1 MNRNDFEAAIA
12 AAVDA
17 APNNGNKWGTLY
29 TLAASAGLRGGGAI
43 SNQHAEQRTRIRQ
56 LLTKREIEGA
66 PRYFQFGV
74 FVLDKDQAARHL
86 ANPDKALTSIVNMF
100 VAERPELAP
109 DQCLECVLILRHDG
123 AHVFT
128 PLALLS
134 WGQVTM
140 TQRMRS
146 WYPGAEFID
155 LSGQLVS
162 AVGASGQSTHA
173 PSQSGA
179 IAASATAKP
188 GENLIFFGPPG
199 TGKSFR
205 IKKETAEFFDVLMT
219 AFHPEY
225 GYSDFVGAYKPVC
238 GADGTS
244 TIRDFSGAR
253 DIDRPIVYYAFEP
266 GVLTRAIVRAHEAA
280 GAPVALVIDELNRG
294 DCAAIFGD
302 TMQLLDRA
310 ENGRS
315 EYGLDVT
322 ASLGAFLVDTGVL
335 ETVGEKLFLPANLH
349 IFATINT
356 SDQALYP
363 IDSAFKRRWNWEAIP
378 VTGSAELDGVTMAA
392 GGGAPELSWL
402 NFVEKLNDTILRHTE
417 NEDKRI
423 GPWFIKSV
431 DGRIPAAHIRN
442 KLLYFL
448 WHDVFRGH
456 TSEVFLPELRT
467 FEAVQAAFDEK
478 GIEGVLAGFAQPSGG
493 DVSGNGES
501 APSDA
506 DPVAGTL
513 PEA

>member
-1 MNRNDFEAAIA
+1 MNRTDLEEAVA

-17 APNNGNKWGTLY
+17 APNNGNKWGALY
-29 TLAASAGLRGGGAI
+29 ALSASVGLRGGGAI

-56 LLTKREIEGA
+56 LLTKREVAGA

-74 FVLDKDQAARHL
+74 FVIDKEQSARHV
-86 ANPDKALTSIVNMF
+86 ANPDKSLQSIVGMF
-100 VAERPELAP
+100 AAERPELAP

-123 AHVFT
+123 SHVFT

-134 WGQVTM
+134 WGQVAM
-140 TQRMRS
+140 TQRMRT
-146 WYPGAEFID
+146 WYPGAPFID
-155 LSGQLVS
+155 LSGQLATAPAS
-162 AVGASGQSTHA
+162 AAQSAQA
-173 PSQSGA
+173 PSQSA
-179 IAASATAKP
+179 TTSVPTASKP

-205 IKKETAEFFDVLMT
+205 IKEETAEFFDVIMT
-219 AFHPEY
+219 AFHPDY
-225 GYSDFVGAYKPVC
+225 SYSDFVGAYKPVC
-238 GADGTS
+238 GADPSS
-244 TIRDFSGAR
+244 TIRDFAGAR

-302 TMQLLDRA
+302 TMHLLDRA

-322 ASLGAFLVDTGVL
+322 VSLSAFLVDAGVL
-335 ETVGEKLFLPANLH
+335 ETPGEKLFLPANLH

-363 IDSAFKRRWNWEAIP
+363 IDSAFKRRWNWEAVP
-378 VTGSAELDGVTMAA
+378 VTGSAELAGVVMAA
-392 GGGAPELSWL
+392 GELGSELSWL
-402 NFVEKLNDTILRHTE
+402 EFVDRLNEIILRHTE

-423 GPWFIKSV
+423 GPWFIKAI
-431 DGRIPAAHIRN
+431 DGRIPAAHVRN

-456 TSEVFLPELRT
+456 TSEVFMPELRT
-467 FEAVQAAFDEK
+467 FEAVQATFDKK
-478 GIEGVLAGFAQPSGG
+478 GIQGVLVGFAELTGSNALG
-493 DVSGNGES
+493 DKEPAINVG
-501 APSDA
+501 
-506 DPVAGTL
+506 PVAQTTAE
-513 PEA
+513 P

>member
-1 MNRNDFEAAIA
+1 MNKTDFENAVA

-17 APNNGNKWGTLY
+17 GPNNGNKWGRLY
-29 TLAASAGLRGGGAI
+29 ALSASVGLRGGGAI

-56 LLTKREIEGA
+56 LLTKRELDGA

-74 FVLDKDQAARHL
+74 FVIDKDQAARHL
-86 ANPDKALTSIVNMF
+86 ANPERSLQSIVDMF
-100 VAERPELAP
+100 AAERPELAP

-134 WGQVTM
+134 WGQVGI
-140 TQRMRS
+140 TQLMQTL
-146 WYPGAEFID
+146 YPGAQLVD
-155 LSGQLVS
+155 LSAEL
-162 AVGASGQSTHA
+162 AGATAPFGQSAQA
-173 PSQSGA
+173 PSQEVA
-179 IAASATAKP
+179 VPTTTRP

-205 IKKETAEFFDVLMT
+205 IKEKTADFFDVLMT

-225 GYSDFVGAYKPVC
+225 SYSDFVGAYKPVC
-238 GADGTS
+238 GADPTS
-244 TIRDFSGAR
+244 TIRDFGGER

-266 GVLTRAIVRAHEAA
+266 GVLTRAIVRAHKAA

-302 TMQLLDRA
+302 MMQLLDRA

-322 ASLGAFLVDTGVL
+322 ASLSGFLIDAGVI

-378 VTGSAELDGVTMAA
+378 VTGSAELESVTIEA
-392 GGGAPELSWL
+392 GGSASALNWL
-402 NFVEKLNDTILRHTE
+402 EFVHRLNETILRHTE

-423 GPWFIKSV
+423 GAWFIKAV
-431 DGRIPAAHIRN
+431 DGQNPAAHVRN

-467 FEAVQAAFDEK
+467 FEAVQAAFDKK
-478 GIEGVLAGFAQPSGG
+478 GVHGVLVCFAEPTNGGLSDDEEPVPS
-493 DVSGNGES
+493 SG
-501 APSDA
+501 AP
-506 DPVAGTL
+506 G
-513 PEA
+513 PEATAKA